1 MSKIKALILSAG
13 KGTRMKSALPK
24 VMHKVCGKEM
34 VNHVITASKKAGVSE
49 ITAILGH
56 GSDKVKDILDED
68 INIVIQKEQLGT
80 GHAVK
85 IAKETISKTDTV
97 VVLCGDTPLIQPAT
111 LENLFKYHNTNK
123 YHATVL
129 TTTVDNPNG
138 YGRII
143 RDNNNDLTKI
153 VEQKDATNEEL
164 QVREI
169 NSGIYCFNGESLL
182 NALDKLTNDNAQN
195 EYYLTD
201 TLEIIKDSG
210 AKIGAYNG
218 ADIKELMGVNS
229 RLELAK
235 AESIMRDKINE
246 KHMVNGVTLIN
257 PSCTYI
263 ECDVEIGND
272 SIIYPGVMLKGK
284 TTIGSNCVIDMN
296 SSIENSTIK
305 NNSIVKNSTIV
316 DSVVGKN
323 TTIGPYAYL
332 RPKTVLG
339 DNVKI
344 GDFVEVKNATIGNN
358 SKASHLTYIGDAQV
372 GENVNIGCGV
382 VFVNYD
388 GKNKAKSIVKD
399 GAFIGS
405 NSNLV
410 APVTIE
416 EKGYV
421 ATGSTI
427 TNNVPQ
433 RALAI
438 ARERQI
444 NKLDWNK
451 DRF

>member
-34 VNHVITASKKAGVSE
+34 VNHVIKASREAGVSE

-56 GSDKVKDILDED
+56 GSNKVKKILNPDV
-68 INIVIQKEQLGT
+68 NIVTQEEQLGT
-80 GHAVK
+80 GHAVMV
-85 IAKETISKTDTV
+85 AKETISKSDTI
-97 VVLCGDTPLIQPAT
+97 VVLCGDTPLIQPTT
-111 LENLFKYHNTNK
+111 LKNLFKYHNDNN

-129 TTTVDNPNG
+129 TTTVDNPTG

-143 RDNNNDLTKI
+143 RDSNNDLVKI
-153 VEQKDATNEEL
+153 VEQKDANKEEIK
-164 QVREI
+164 VNEI
-169 NSGIYCFNGESLL
+169 NSGIYCFNGGSLL
-182 NALDKLTNDNAQN
+182 NALDKLTNNNAQN

-201 TLEIIKDSG
+201 TLEIIKNNG
-210 AKIGAYNG
+210 FKIGAYNG
-218 ADIKELMGVNS
+218 ANIKELMGVNS
-229 RLELAK
+229 RLELAQ
-235 AESIMRDKINE
+235 AESIMRDRIN
-246 KHMVNGVTLIN
+246 KHHMTNGVTILD
-257 PSCTYI
+257 PASTYI
-263 ECDVEIGND
+263 ECDVAIKSD
-272 SIIYPGVMLKGK
+272 TIIYPGVMLKGD
-284 TTIGSNCVIDMN
+284 TSIGENCTIEMN
-296 SSIENSTIK
+296 SSIENSIVK
-305 NNSIVKNSTIV
+305 NNSTVKNSTIV
-316 DSVVGKN
+316 DSMIGEN
-323 TTIGPYAYL
+323 TTVGPYAYL
-332 RPKTVLG
+332 RPKTILG

-344 GDFVEVKNATIGNN
+344 GDFVEVKNSTIGDN
-358 SKASHLTYIGDAQV
+358 SKASHLAYIGDAEV
-372 GENVNIGCGV
+372 GQNVNIGCGV

-399 GAFIGS
+399 GAFIDS

-410 APVTIE
+410 APVTVE

-427 TNNVPQ
+427 TNDVPQ